1 MSAACRALAMALLAL
16 AGAAAAEEIKP
27 GSAFLSPQMQRQ
39 QEDEARNPGWLWVE
53 QGEEL
58 FSRRDGT
65 TPTCL
70 SCHADPRQSLRGA
83 AARYPQV
90 DAKSGK
96 LINLE
101 GRIEQCRVDRQKQPA
116 FGYESQELLG
126 LTAYVASLSKGMPL
140 AVSNEGAVKPFYD
153 AGKAFYERRQGQLNL
168 ACTQCHDGL
177 VSQKLRGDTISY
189 GIGTGYPAYR
199 LEWNG
204 LGSLHRRL
212 RACSLGVRAAQFD
225 YGSDDYLALELYL
238 AVRAR
243 GLALEAPGLRR

>member
-1 MSAACRALAMALLAL
+1 MSATRRVLAAVLIAL
-16 AGAAAAEEIKP
+16 AGAAGADEIKP
-27 GSAFLSPQMQRQ
+27 GSAFLSPQMHQQ

-58 FSRRDGT
+58 FSRREGAA
-65 TPTCL
+65 PSCI
-70 SCHADPRQSLRGA
+70 SCHADPKQSLRGA

-90 DAKSGK
+90 DTDSGK

-101 GRIEQCRVDRQKQPA
+101 GRIEQCRVGRQKQPA
-116 FGYESQELLG
+116 FGYESQDLLG

-140 AVSNEGAVKPFYD
+140 SVSAEGVAKPFYE
-153 AGKAFYERRQGQLNL
+153 AGKSFYERRQGQLNL

-177 VSQKLRGDTISY
+177 VGQKLRGDTISH
-189 GIGTGYPAYR
+189 GVGTGYPVYR

-212 RACSLGVRAAQFD
+212 RACSLGVRATQFD

-238 AVRAR
+238 AVRAK